1 MRLIKKISFTLIA
14 AFILQSCG
22 VLDLRTRSLKK
33 TGITE
38 ASIKKGKKLLH
49 KAWLAQGYDKLQN
62 HVVYS
67 YDAEDTWKGLLGK
80 LGQIWPEKKIDL
92 SFKYEIGTFD
102 GRVTYKSGKKR
113 GNSAGLQ
120 NWNYYEVKNGQIIFL
135 DEKTKE
141 NRKKVFGIA
150 AFQYFNEMIDR
161 LKNAPIISYAGEKE
175 FRNKQYD
182 LVFCT
187 WNKPEAHK
195 ENDQYI
201 AWVNKKTG
209 MLDFVQYTIRET
221 YLKPPGY
228 KLIGGAVE
236 FTDFKNI
243 DGVLIPHT
251 QLIYAIKMRKKPKR
265 NLHKVVISDFEF
277 DGFDINELRP
287 NKALKI
293 GGNFKNKKQ

>member
-1 MRLIKKISFTLIA
+1 MKTIKLIGFALVTLIM
-14 AFILQSCG
+14 LQNCG
-22 VLDLRTRSLKK
+22 VLDLRTKRLKK
-33 TGITE
+33 EGLTKI
-38 ASIKKGKKLLH
+38 SIKKGKDILQ
-49 KAWLAQGYDKLQN
+49 KAWLTQGYDKLQN
-62 HVVYS
+62 HIVYS
-67 YDAEDTWKGLLGK
+67 YNANDTWKGLLGG

-92 SFKYEIGTFD
+92 SFKYEIGSFD
-102 GRVTYKSGKKR
+102 GYVTYKSGKQL

-120 NWNYYEVKNGQIIFL
+120 NWNYYEVKKKQIIFL
-135 DEKTKE
+135 DKKTKKS
-141 NRKKVFGIA
+141 RKKIFGIA

-175 FRNKQYD
+175 FRNKHYD

-187 WNKPEAHK
+187 WDKPEAHK

-209 MLDFVQYTIRET
+209 MLEFVQYTIRET

-243 DGVLIPHT
+243 DGILIPHT
-251 QLIYAIKMRKKPKR
+251 QLIYAIKMRKKSKR

-277 DGFDINELRP
+277 DGFDIKELRP
-287 NKALKI
+287 NKTLKI